1 MGYEILSKI
10 KDSKKDGNPESTNS
24 KGDNINKSKED

>member
-10 KDSKKDGNPESTNS
+10 KDSKKDGNPESTN
-24 KGDNINKSKED
+24 KIKLPKEA